1 MSSFREF
8 IKNFL
13 LGAGSV
19 LNLSGNSL
27 ETNEFELTSE
37 MSNDE
42 ALASDII
49 KVNDDFMAV
58 SIDINSV
65 SRKSGWPE

>member
-1 MSSFREF
+1 M
-8 IKNFL
+8 
-13 LGAGSV
+13 
-19 LNLSGNSL
+19 NLSGNSL